1 MVEIALSFA
10 VLFLLGVVAITIKG
24 GWDLQKKVNRLEM
37 YAGAVT
43 KFAHEISNLPDK
55 EVNDKFIAYME
66 REMKKM
72 RGE

>member
-1 MVEIALSFA
+1 
-10 VLFLLGVVAITIKG
+10 
-24 GWDLQKKVNRLEM
+24 M

-43 KFAHEISNLPDK
+43 KFAHEISNLSDK
-55 EVNDKFIAYME
+55 EVNDKFVAYME